1 MIWVIITIVM
11 ENPYA
16 HNVQRQTEMDLYA
29 QDVDLSIHLNIWEVQ
44 VSIVLTAK
52 LNMMIKIQIVK
63 LDMRRLV

>member
-1 MIWVIITIVM
+1 M

>member
-16 HNVQRQTEMDLYA
+16 NNVQRQTEMDLYA

-52 LNMMIKIQIVK
+52 LNMIIKIQIVK